1 LMKKYEEVQEKNL
14 KIRWVNSLV
23 VNIQKELQSSTA
35 SEHIKDVDFYTILL
49 EKEKLIKFE
58 NIASQIKREKVI
70 EKTDVRRFKIVASTR
85 IFNGAQEL
93 INKSGKRT
101 TFSTAFNFY
110 DSPNEYL
117 EELKNI
123 DRLAETEYYKYFVD
137 VNYQILNEFDAEIS
151 GGERSEF
158 NLLDKIQ
165 NAHHFDLL
173 LVDEPES
180 SFDNLFLKNEVN
192 EQIRQISKTVPVIVV
207 THNNTVG
214 ASIKPDYIIYTKKDI
229 VSGKAVYKIF
239 SGNPA
244 DPKLKTVD
252 GEEINNYNIM
262 LNCLEAG
269 DSAYIERKQS
279 YDILKN

>member
-1 LMKKYEEVQEKNL
+1 
-14 KIRWVNSLV
+14 
-23 VNIQKELQSSTA
+23 
-35 SEHIKDVDFYTILL
+35 
-49 EKEKLIKFE
+49 
-58 NIASQIKREKVI
+58 
-70 EKTDVRRFKIVASTR
+70 VASTKR
-85 IFNGAQEL
+85 FNGAQEL
-93 INKSGKRT
+93 KNKSGIQQ
-101 TFSTAFNFY
+101 TAFSIAYPLY
-110 DSPNEYL
+110 DSPIQYL
-117 EELKNI
+117 DELKKMERI
-123 DRLAETEYYKYFVD
+123 PETEFYKYFVD
-137 VNYQILNEFDAEIS
+137 VSYRILNEFDAEIS

-158 NLLDKIQ
+158 NLLEKIQ

-214 ASIKPDYIIYTKKDI
+214 ASIKPDYILYTKKEI
-229 VSGKAVYKIF
+229 VSGKAVYKVY

-244 DPKLKTVD
+244 DPILKSID